1 MPKSTSARV
10 FIALIVISGLCVFGD
25 AILSANSIYAVRFVS
40 FVLVACVA
48 ARLRLKLP
56 GSTGSMSVNLPFILV
71 AVAEMSSLEALIV
84 GCVSTV
90 VQTLPRKKMSKLNS
104 VQAAFNFSNM
114 ALAIA
119 ATRLVFQSGFLAN
132 EIASAPIRLC
142 LAALVF
148 FLINSVPVALVISLS
163 EATNTLRT
171 WIGMAQ
177 LSFPYFVASAGIAAT
192 VLTLTIRIGW
202 GVPIAVMPLMLGI
215 YLSYKRLLG
224 IAAGTSQP
232 AAAALAA
239 KA

>member
-25 AILSANSIYAVRFVS
+25 AVLNANSIYAVRFAS

-56 GSTGSMSVNLPFILV
+56 GFTGSMSVNLPFILV
-71 AVAEMSSLEALIV
+71 AIAEMSSLEALTV
-84 GCVSTV
+84 GCISTV
-90 VQTLPRKKMSKLNS
+90 VQTLPRKKPSKVNS
-104 VQAAFNFSNM
+104 VQAAFNFGNM
-114 ALAIA
+114 ALAVA
-119 ATRLVFQSGFLAN
+119 ATRLVFLSGILASG
-132 EIASAPIRLC
+132 IASVPIRLC
-142 LAALVF
+142 VAALVF
-148 FLINSVPVALVISLS
+148 FLINSVPVAVVIALS
-163 EATNTLRT
+163 EAKSVLQT

-177 LSFPYFVASAGIAAT
+177 MSFAYFVASAGIAAT

-224 IAAGTSQP
+224 ISAGTNQP
-232 AAAALAA
+232 AAAMAA

>member
-25 AILSANSIYAVRFVS
+25 AVLNANSIYAVRFVS

-56 GSTGSMSVNLPFILV
+56 GFTGSMSVNLPFILV
-71 AVAEMSSLEALIV
+71 AIAEMSSLEALTV
-84 GCVSTV
+84 GCISTV
-90 VQTLPRKKMSKLNS
+90 VQTLPRKRPSKVNS
-104 VQAAFNFSNM
+104 VQAAFNFGNM
-114 ALAIA
+114 ALAVA
-119 ATRLVFQSGFLAN
+119 ATRLVFLSGILASG
-132 EIASAPIRLC
+132 IASAPIRLC
-142 LAALVF
+142 VAALIF
-148 FLINSVPVALVISLS
+148 FLINSVPVAIVIALS
-163 EATNTLRT
+163 EAKSVLQT

-177 LSFPYFVASAGIAAT
+177 MSFAYFVASAGIAAT

-224 IAAGTSQP
+224 TAAGSTQP
-232 AAAALAA
+232 ATAMAA

>member
-25 AILSANSIYAVRFVS
+25 AVLKSNSVYAVRFIS
-40 FVLVACVA
+40 FLLVACVA

-56 GSTGSMSVNLPFILV
+56 GCTGTMSVNLPFILV
-71 AVAEMSSLEALIV
+71 AVAEMSSLEALMV
-84 GCVSTV
+84 GCISTV
-90 VQTLPRKKMSKLNS
+90 VQTLPRKKPGRVNS
-104 VQAAFNFSNM
+104 VQAAFNFGNM
-114 ALAIA
+114 ALAVA
-119 ATRLVFQSGFLAN
+119 ATRLVFESGLLASG
-132 EIASAPIRLC
+132 IASAPIRLC
-142 LAALVF
+142 VAALVF
-148 FLINSVPVALVISLS
+148 FLINSAPVAVVIALS
-163 EATNTLRT
+163 EAKSALRT

-177 LSFPYFVASAGIAAT
+177 LSFAYFVASAGIAAT

-224 IAAGTSQP
+224 ITAGTT
-232 AAAALAA
+232 AATMAA